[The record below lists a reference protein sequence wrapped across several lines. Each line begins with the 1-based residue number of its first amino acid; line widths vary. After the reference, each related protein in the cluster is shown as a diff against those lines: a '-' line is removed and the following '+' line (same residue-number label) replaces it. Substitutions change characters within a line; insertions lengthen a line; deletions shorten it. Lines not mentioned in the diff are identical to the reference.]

1 MEQYIRINFKF
12 FYLIKYKILI
22 SKTFYIIFLALFSYV
37 MLCEF
42 KYYVEN
48 SKNHTTNFNETSSAI
63 QQNKKSIS
71 KPNTLEYILMIWIF
85 SFIIEE
91 IQQFVRLFA
100 YFLKFQT

>member
-1 MEQYIRINFKF
+1 M
-12 FYLIKYKILI
+12 
-22 SKTFYIIFLALFSYV
+22 ALFSFV

-42 KYYVEN
+42 KYYAEN
-48 SKNHTTNFNETSSAI
+48 SKNHATNFNGTLNVI

-91 IQQFVRLFA
+91 IQQFVSLFA